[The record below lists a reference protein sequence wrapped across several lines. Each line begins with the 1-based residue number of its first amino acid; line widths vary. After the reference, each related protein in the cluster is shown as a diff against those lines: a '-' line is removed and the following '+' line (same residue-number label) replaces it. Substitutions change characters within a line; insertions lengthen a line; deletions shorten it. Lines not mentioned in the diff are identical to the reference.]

1 MSATTTAAEA
11 PLRPSMVASVAST
24 AAAGTAATAAL
35 LLAPLVTELDRMAPR
50 VDMHGSQVR
59 VIETPAEFY
68 ETLKAMILG
77 AKRRIFLST
86 LYIGTSERDLVATL
100 QRALRANPDLTL
112 HILTDA
118 LRGTR
123 ESPRPSSASLL
134 APLVA
139 EFGPERVDIRMY
151 HTPNLTGLRKK
162 YIPRRINE
170 GWGLQHMKLYGV
182 DDSILLSGANL
193 SNDYFTN
200 RQDRYHVF
208 SSAEL
213 TDAYWQLQR
222 GLASVSFRIEPTQAK
237 EEGFN
242 MVWPASNAAPSPLEA
257 PTAFV
262 TQATRVLKKLL
273 EPTTENATSPL
284 LTYGVEAGEKETRE
298 APDTS
303 VYVLAQMTQL
313 LKPDSSTEQPALT
326 HILKTLAAP
335 QYATASS
342 WTFTAGY
349 FNPAPSL
356 TKLLLAM
363 SAQANNTVITA
374 APQANGF
381 YGSAGVS
388 SLLPDAYTFLAHR
401 FLRAVQA
408 QHHGDAVT
416 LKEWRRGTVGMPG
429 GWTYHAKGLWVTL
442 NPSQAGGRGPLA
454 TLSVIGSSNYTKRS
468 YSLDLEANALI
479 VTRNAALQHRL
490 ADEQAW
496 LQTHASAVTRDDF
509 AKPERRVRLHVRLAM
524 WIVQLVGGQL

>member
-1 MSATTTAAEA
+1 
-11 PLRPSMVASVAST
+11 MVASVAST
-24 AAAGTAATAAL
+24 AGAAAGTAATAATAAL
-35 LLAPLVTELDRMAPR
+35 LLAPLVAELDHMAPR
-50 VDMHGSQVR
+50 VDIHGSQVR

-68 ETLKAMILG
+68 ETLTTMIRG

-86 LYIGTSERDLVATL
+86 LYIGTSERELVATL
-100 QRALRANPDLTL
+100 QSALRANPDLTL

-193 SNDYFTN
+193 STDYFTN

-208 SSAEL
+208 ASPKL
-213 TDAYWQLQR
+213 TDAYWKLQR
-222 GLASVSFRIEPTQAK
+222 GVASLSFRIEPVPTETK

-257 PTAFV
+257 PKEFV
-262 TQATRVLKKLL
+262 TQATGVLKGLMQ
-273 EPTTENATSPL
+273 PAAANTASPL
-284 LTYGVEAGEKETRE
+284 LTDGGLVEKT
-298 APDTS
+298 PDTS

-313 LKPDSSTEQPALT
+313 LKPDSSTERPALT
-326 HILKTLAAP
+326 HVLKTLSAP
-335 QYATASS
+335 QYAAASS

-356 TKLLLAM
+356 TKLLLAT

-381 YGSAGVS
+381 YGSSGVS
-388 SLLPDAYTFLAHR
+388 SMLPDAYTFLAHR
-401 FLRAVQA
+401 FLRAVRA
-408 QHHGDAVT
+408 QHRDDAIT
-416 LKEWRRGTVGMPG
+416 LKEWRKGTVGEPE

-442 NPSQAGGRGPLA
+442 SPSGSEKLA
-454 TLSVIGSSNYTKRS
+454 DSAALSVIGSSNYTKRS

-479 VTRNAALQHRL
+479 VTRNAELQKRL
-490 ADEQAW
+490 SEEQAW
-496 LQTHASAVTRDDF
+496 LQTHATKVTRDDF
-509 AKPERRVRLHVRLAM
+509 AKPERRVRLHVRIAM
-524 WIVQLVGGQL
+524 WIVQAVGGQL

>member
-1 MSATTTAAEA
+1 MSMSTSSASTAATEA
-11 PLRPSMVASVAST
+11 PLRPSMVASVGSAGV
-24 AAAGTAATAAL
+24 AATTAAL
-35 LLAPLVTELDRMAPR
+35 LLAPLVAELDRIAPR
-50 VDMHGSQVR
+50 VDIHGSQVS

-68 ETLKAMILG
+68 ETLKTMIRG
-77 AKRRIFLST
+77 AKQRIFLST
-86 LYIGTSERDLVATL
+86 LYIGTSQRELVATL
-100 QRALRANPDLTL
+100 QEALRVNPDLTL

-193 SNDYFTN
+193 STDYFTN

-208 SSAEL
+208 ASAEL
-213 TDAYWQLQR
+213 ADAYWKLQR
-222 GLASVSFRIEPTQAK
+222 GVASLSFQIEPVDTAIK

-242 MVWPASNAAPSPLEA
+242 MVWPATNAAPSPLEA
-257 PTAFV
+257 PKEFV
-262 TQATRVLKKLL
+262 TQATGVLRGLMA
-273 EPTTENATSPL
+273 PVTSNTTSPL
-284 LTYGVEAGEKETRE
+284 LTDGKDADKK
-298 APDTS
+298 ADTS

-313 LKPDSSTEQPALT
+313 LKPDSSTERPALT
-326 HILKTLAAP
+326 HVLKTLSAP
-335 QYATASS
+335 QYSTASS

-356 TKLLLAM
+356 TKLLLAT
-363 SAQANNTVITA
+363 SASRGNTVITA

-381 YGSAGVS
+381 YGSKGVS
-388 SLLPDAYTFLAHR
+388 SMLPDAYTFLAHR

-408 QHHGDAVT
+408 QHRGDAIT
-416 LKEWRRGTVGMPG
+416 LKEWRRGTVGQPE
-429 GWTYHAKGLWVTL
+429 GWTYHAKGLWVSLRPQGVKGENET
-442 NPSQAGGRGPLA
+442 AA
-454 TLSVIGSSNYTKRS
+454 LSVVGSSNYTKRS

-479 VTRNAALQHRL
+479 VTRNPELQKRL
-490 ADEQAW
+490 SEEQAW

-524 WIVQLVGGQL
+524 WIVQAVGGQL